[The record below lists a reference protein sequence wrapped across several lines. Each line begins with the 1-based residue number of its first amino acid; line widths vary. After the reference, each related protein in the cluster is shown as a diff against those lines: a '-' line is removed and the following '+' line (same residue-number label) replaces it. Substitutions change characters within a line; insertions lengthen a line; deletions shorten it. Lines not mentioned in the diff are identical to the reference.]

1 MPKAVTVKYLPHD
14 GKRGARLQASDP
26 DRNRVQVPY
35 DLPGPN
41 YEEREAKW
49 RRAAVAL
56 YEKMKW
62 SHPERLVMGWVAD
75 SVAVFV
81 EMRQRDI
88 YPFLGDASR
97 LQPSADDEVAEML
110 RKGGVRGIN
119 MACVFADWL
128 SGGTKA
134 ADNATIELMIRD
146 LLLAYGWDR
155 EALLER
161 LVR

>member
-1 MPKAVTVKYLPHD
+1 MKAVTVKYLPHN
-14 GKRGARLQASDP
+14 GKRGARLQASDL
-26 DRNRVQVPY
+26 DGNRVQVPY
-35 DLPGPN
+35 DLPGEDN
-41 YEEREAKW
+41 EEREAKW

-56 YEKMKW
+56 YEKMNW
-62 SHPERLVMGWVAD
+62 SHPERLLMGWTGD

-97 LQPSADDEVAEML
+97 LQPYSDDDVAEML

-119 MACVFADWL
+119 MAHLFAEWL

-134 ADNATIELMIRD
+134 ADNGTIELMIRD
-146 LLLAYGWDR
+146 LLLAYGGDR